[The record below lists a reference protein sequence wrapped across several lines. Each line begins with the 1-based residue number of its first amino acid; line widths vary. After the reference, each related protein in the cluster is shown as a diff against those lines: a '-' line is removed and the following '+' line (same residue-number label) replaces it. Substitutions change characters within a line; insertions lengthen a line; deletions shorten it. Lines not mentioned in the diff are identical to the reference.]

1 MEGKH
6 MFHCI
11 SGIGSHPS
19 SPWSGLVIGIVFYV
33 IQAIAFFQLGKKA
46 NIRNAWVAFI
56 PFVQIIV
63 VLHIIDK
70 SGWNIF
76 LFFIPVVNI
85 ILYIIWMV
93 KFYLAFSVN
102 VGLIVLSIII
112 PNVGLIVQ
120 LVMAF
125 SEKYTY
131 TGSTRFTA

>member
-1 MEGKH
+1 MEGYQ
-6 MFHCI
+6 MFK
-11 SGIGSHPS
+11 GIPCMGSQPS
-19 SPWSGLVIGIVFYV
+19 SPWGGLVVGIVFYV

-102 VGLIVLSIII
+102 VGLIVVSIII
-112 PNVGLIVQ
+112 PIVGLIVQ

>member
-1 MEGKH
+1 
-6 MFHCI
+6 MFHGI
-11 SGIGSHPS
+11 PGIGSHPS
-19 SPWSGLVIGIVFYV
+19 SPWGGLVVGIVFYV

-56 PFVQIIV
+56 PFVQFVV
-63 VLHIIDK
+63 VLQIIDK

-102 VGLIVLSIII
+102 VGLIVVSIII
-112 PNVGLIVQ
+112 PIVGLIVQ